1 MISYELVWQLLKRS
15 DKKFP
20 TTSLYLDLSSSRF
33 TTRDA
38 EIVLK
43 GLIKEKRRELDGM
56 PASREE
62 KQSAADD
69 LEKLAR
75 FVSMELDR
83 KGAKGLAVFSSSAA
97 KTWEVFPLPG
107 PVASVLF
114 IDRGPYIRPFTMLL
128 DEYERYCTVLVDR
141 ERARVFAVTL
151 GEIEEQ
157 SQFLDEVPG
166 KVRASGW
173 GGYDERRIERH
184 IEDHVHRHL
193 KRAADVA
200 YELFQ
205 RRKFDRLIIG
215 GRGEVLADFEKL
227 LHSYLKERISAR
239 INIDASVSLEEAL
252 KRTMEVHREIEES
265 SDRELVQRLIENTR
279 AGGLGVLG
287 LRATLGALRRNQVH
301 TLVLEIGYV
310 EKGVVCDACGFIGTD
325 EKKCPVCGTETRAV
339 PDIVEEAIREAL
351 RHDAKVAHIG
361 TVTGLA
367 KEGRIGTVLRFAL
380 AAL

>member
-1 MISYELVWQLLKRS
+1 MIDYELVWTLLKRS
-15 DKKFP
+15 DKKFL
-20 TTSLYLDLSSSRF
+20 TTSLYLDLSSPSF
-33 TTRDA
+33 TTKDA

-43 GLIKEKRRELDGM
+43 GLIKEKRQELDGL
-56 PASREE
+56 PVGREE
-62 KQSAADD
+62 KQSVADD
-69 LEKLAR
+69 LEKLSR
-75 FVSMELDR
+75 FVGTELQR

-97 KTWEVFPLPG
+97 KMWETFPLPG
-107 PVASVLF
+107 PVAGVLRV
-114 IDRGPYIRPFTMLL
+114 DRGPYIRPFTMLL

-141 ERARVFAVTL
+141 ERARVFAVTM

-157 SQFLDEVPG
+157 SQILDDVPG

-193 KRAADVA
+193 KHAADVA

-205 RRKFDRLIIG
+205 RKKFDRLILG
-215 GRGEVLADFEKL
+215 GRPEVLADFEKV

-239 INIDASVSLEEAL
+239 VAVDASVSLDEAF
-252 KRTMEVHREIEES
+252 KRTMEVHRQIEER
-265 SDRELVQRLIENTR
+265 SDRELVQKMIENAR

-301 TLVLEIGYV
+301 TLVLEMGYV

-325 EKKCPVCGTETRAV
+325 EKKCPACGAEPRPVADV
-339 PDIVEEAIREAL
+339 VEEAIREAL
-351 RHDAKVAHIG
+351 RHDAKVAHVG
-361 TVTGLA
+361 PATDLA
-367 KEGRIGTVLRFAL
+367 KEGRIGAVLRYSL
-380 AAL
+380 AAS

>member
-1 MISYELVWQLLKRS
+1 MISYELVWTLLKRS
-15 DKKFP
+15 DKRFL
-20 TTSLYLDLSSSRF
+20 TTSLYLDLSSPRF
-33 TTRDA
+33 TTKDA

-43 GLIKEKRRELDGM
+43 SLIKEKKQELERL

-62 KQSAADD
+62 KQSAAED
-69 LEKLAR
+69 LDKLAR
-75 FVSMELDR
+75 FVSTDLDR

-97 KTWEVFPLPG
+97 KAWETFPLPG
-107 PVASVLF
+107 PAGDILF
-114 IDRGPYIRPFTMLL
+114 FDRGPYIRPFTMLL

-141 ERARVFAVTL
+141 ESARVFAVTL
-151 GEIEEQ
+151 GQIEEH
-157 SQFLDEVPG
+157 SQILDEVPG

-193 KRAADVA
+193 RNVA
-200 YELFQ
+200 QVTYEFFQ

-215 GRGEVLADFEKL
+215 GRSEVLAEFERT
-227 LHSYLKERISAR
+227 LHSYLRERISAR
-239 INIDASVSLEEAL
+239 VNVDTSISLDEAL
-252 KRTMEVHREIEES
+252 KKTMEVDREIEER
-265 SDRELVQRLIENTR
+265 SDRELVAKLVENAG

-301 TLVLEIGYV
+301 TLVLEMGYV
-310 EKGVVCDACGFIGTD
+310 EKGVVCDSCGFIGVD
-325 EKKCPVCGTETRAV
+325 EKKCPVCGGDAREV

-351 RHDAKVAHIG
+351 RHNARVAH
-361 TVTGLA
+361 VRASAELA
-367 KEGRIGTVLRFAL
+367 KEGRIGAVLRFAL